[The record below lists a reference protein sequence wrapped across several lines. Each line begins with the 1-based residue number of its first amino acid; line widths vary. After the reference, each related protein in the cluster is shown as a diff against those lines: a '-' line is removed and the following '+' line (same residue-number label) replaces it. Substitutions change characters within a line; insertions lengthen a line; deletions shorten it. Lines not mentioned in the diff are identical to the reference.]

1 MAELHVEKKRK
12 SNTMWIVIGV
22 IVAALIAWMA
32 MRPSDDASRSRGAT
46 SGTTT
51 GSLSVVGAA
60 VLAALVPSNQ
70 HDLIMLG

>member
-51 GSLSVVGAA
+51 GSLPVVGAA